1 MEVLLLSSEIVPLL
15 GTGDSRINVFRRS
28 FVGPGRD
35 GGAKDWSG
43 EDIIDVVET
52 DTAIGAFSSYT
63 SLFVPTPKSSGR
75 HSKSLGSLVGRKEGG
90 GFRRCHEEKLFL
102 C

>member
-1 MEVLLLSSEIVPLL
+1 MYFEGRSL
-15 GTGDSRINVFRRS
+15 GA
-28 FVGPGRD
+28 GRN
-35 GGAKDWSG
+35 GGANDWSG

-63 SLFVPTPKSSGR
+63 SLFVSTPKSSGR
-75 HSKSLGSLVGRKEGG
+75 HSKSLGSLVGRKEDG